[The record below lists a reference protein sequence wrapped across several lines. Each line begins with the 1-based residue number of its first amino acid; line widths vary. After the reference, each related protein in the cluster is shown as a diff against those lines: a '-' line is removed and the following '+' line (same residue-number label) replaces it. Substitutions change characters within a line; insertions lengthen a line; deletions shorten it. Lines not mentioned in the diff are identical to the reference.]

1 MVKNGKNYVR
11 CVSYVVISNIILSL
25 FYHYYVSNNEIIF
38 PFATHFFF
46 FLNIR
51 FQIYNTRFFFLRK
64 DNILIKF
71 WNEDTNTIFIHII
84 SFFHTYFPHHNS
96 LWEFLN
102 DETSFPYMIRMSRGQ
117 ALIQIYTPNLSG
129 GVISRW
135 RQFLVL
141 FMSKRNK
148 RGVSWRYNDVKKKK
162 KGELINSLWG
172 EGVATTF
179 SLK

>member
-1 MVKNGKNYVR
+1 MVKNGKNYVL

-148 RGVSWRYNDVKKKK
+148 RDVSWRYNDVKKKRK
-162 KGELINSLWG
+162 KENW
-172 EGVATTF
+172 
-179 SLK
+179 

>member
-1 MVKNGKNYVR
+1 MVKIMFSVYHTL
-11 CVSYVVISNIILSL
+11 SYQTLY
-25 FYHYYVSNNEIIF
+25 YHYFIIITFQIMKLFF
-38 PFATHFFF
+38 PLQPIF

-148 RGVSWRYNDVKKKK
+148 RDVSWRYNDVKKKK